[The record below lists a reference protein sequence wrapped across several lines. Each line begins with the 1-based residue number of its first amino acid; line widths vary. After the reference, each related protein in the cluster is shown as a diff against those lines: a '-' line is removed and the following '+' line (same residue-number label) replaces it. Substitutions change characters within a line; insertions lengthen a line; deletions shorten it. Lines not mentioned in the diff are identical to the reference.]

1 MLRIVSGMV
10 PVEDPSLIRPPGDA
24 ASADNARAVISRH
37 PGCLP
42 QKRLSRASL
51 RAFIPTSTGCFTGRS
66 RFFPRSAIA
75 AARPRCFK
83 AFADLNA
90 RYRFDRHVSDHL
102 IAEGDWGAGVAEVA
116 LVQRD
121 SGRTIRVRIASFF
134 RIENGLVTEYRGFTD
149 SFDAVEQVL
158 GKIIQ
163 FDGPNSPQSR
173 HP

>member
-1 MLRIVSGMV
+1 MV

-24 ASADNARAVISRH
+24 ASADNARAVIAD
-37 PGCLP
+37 L
-42 QKRLSRASL
+42 QD
-51 RAFIPTSTGCFTGRS
+51 AFRKNDYA
-66 RFFPRSAIA
+66 RIA
-75 AARPRCFK
+75 ARFHPDIDWLFHGPITIFPEIGHRRGK
-83 AFADLNA
+83 AAVFTACAELNA

-102 IAEGDWGAGVAEVA
+102 IAEGDWGAGVAEIA

-121 SGRTIRVRIASFF
+121 SGRIIKVRVASFF

-163 FDGPNSPQSR
+163 FDGPASPQNS